1 MFIAKTVLVSRD
13 ISTVH
18 GTHAWADMCVCVCV
32 CVFAVE
38 AASGH
43 KVRKWKLET
52 LIACYFASVIVWTE
66 KQKGHHILAA
76 LLFYFDSET
85 IGDNNTVL

>member
-43 KVRKWKLET
+43 KVRK
-52 LIACYFASVIVWTE
+52 
-66 KQKGHHILAA
+66 
-76 LLFYFDSET
+76 
-85 IGDNNTVL
+85 